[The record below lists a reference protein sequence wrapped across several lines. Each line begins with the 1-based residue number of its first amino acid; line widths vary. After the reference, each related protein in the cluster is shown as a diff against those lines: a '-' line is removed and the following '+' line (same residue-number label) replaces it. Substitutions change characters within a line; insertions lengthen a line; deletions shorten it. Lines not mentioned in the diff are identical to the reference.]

1 MCMPRI
7 AIFALLFLSTAAH
20 AAPASESSIRDLI
33 AVTQQRKVVDG
44 MRAQFDAMMNG
55 AVQQVLKGNPPN
67 AKQQKAIDG
76 MRSRM
81 LAVLKDATSW
91 EKMEPMYLRLYRE
104 SFTEEEIAGM
114 LTFYRTPAGQ
124 AVINKMPLLVQ
135 KSIVETQKTI
145 STVSPQMQKIQQ
157 DFIAEMKAAGN

>member
-1 MCMPRI
+1 
-7 AIFALLFLSTAAH
+7 
-20 AAPASESSIRDLI
+20 
-33 AVTQQRKVVDG
+33 
-44 MRAQFDAMMNG
+44 
-55 AVQQVLKGNPPN
+55 
-67 AKQQKAIDG
+67 
-76 MRSRM
+76 M

-145 STVSPQMQKIQQ
+145 SAVSPQMQKIQQ